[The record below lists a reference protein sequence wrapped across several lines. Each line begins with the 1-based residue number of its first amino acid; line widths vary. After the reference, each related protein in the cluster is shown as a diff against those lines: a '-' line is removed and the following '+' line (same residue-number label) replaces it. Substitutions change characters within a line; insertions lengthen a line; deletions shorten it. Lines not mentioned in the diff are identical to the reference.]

1 MSTVFDALEN
11 ARAASLDGQ
20 IYYQEVA
27 DQTGFS
33 RSTLSRND
41 RRVTVPRAEAD
52 LQRRKL
58 SPQQERDLCDYI
70 EELTERH
77 LPPTRQMIKNFAAE
91 SAKDHVGETWVTDF
105 LNRHTETL
113 LYK

>member
-1 MSTVFDALEN
+1 MITVFDALEN

-20 IYYQEVA
+20 ICYQEVA

-52 LQRRKL
+52 L
-58 SPQQERDLCDYI
+58 
-70 EELTERH
+70 
-77 LPPTRQMIKNFAAE
+77 
-91 SAKDHVGETWVTDF
+91 
-105 LNRHTETL
+105 
-113 LYK
+113 

>member
-1 MSTVFDALEN
+1 
-11 ARAASLDGQ
+11 
-20 IYYQEVA
+20 
-27 DQTGFS
+27 
-33 RSTLSRND
+33 
-41 RRVTVPRAEAD
+41 D

-77 LPPTRQMIKNFAAE
+77 LPPTRQMTKNFAAE
-91 SAKDHVGETWVTDF
+91 IAKDHVGETWVTDF